1 VLAANGLAAGL
12 AASFGLGD
20 RQTIQVDMT
29 SRDRAVAAWL
39 FERAMYRAREIDTN
53 NPTPALGGR
62 HESHPRHGRS
72 PLRPPHQLDPRLPH
86 HDTGSPDRQRYFKA

>member
-1 VLAANGLAAGL
+1 VLAANGLPAGL

-29 SRDRAVAAWL
+29 SRDPAVAAWL

-53 NPTPALGGR
+53 NPTPALGVYLSVGMN
-62 HESHPRHGRS
+62 PTLVMDG
-72 PLRPPHQLDPRLPH
+72 LRCVLP
-86 HDTGSPDRQRYFKA
+86 TG